1 MLVCHLADCI
11 FFVKKRICWGV
22 EILQLKIR
30 LVLFASIS
38 HLGRADIITK
48 IKNTP
53 VCSTSIKALEMDE
66 NLTLIDENYTI
77 DLNSGE
83 KAVARLMF
91 LDGVN
96 LCPAL

>member
-1 MLVCHLADCI
+1 
-11 FFVKKRICWGV
+11 
-22 EILQLKIR
+22 
-30 LVLFASIS
+30 
-38 HLGRADIITK
+38 
-48 IKNTP
+48 
-53 VCSTSIKALEMDE
+53 MDE